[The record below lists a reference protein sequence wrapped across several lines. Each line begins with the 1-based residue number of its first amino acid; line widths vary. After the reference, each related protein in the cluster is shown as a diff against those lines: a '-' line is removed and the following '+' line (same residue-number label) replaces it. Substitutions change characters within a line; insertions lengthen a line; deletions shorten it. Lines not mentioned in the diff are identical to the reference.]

1 MSYVKLTNK
10 MENKI
15 RILIRTWE
23 GKFGWK
29 EIIAAIKN
37 DFDLTITKPSLT
49 NNPVIYPEY
58 LARKQGKSGVTD
70 DPVLVGASEA
80 KLIKTIK
87 KLEKDKEKLKAEIEM
102 SKETNSTQLAFIE
115 NMIENARAM
124 GIELQ
129 KLVEP
134 RG

>member
-49 NNPVIYPEY
+49 NNKIIYPEY
-58 LARKQGKSGVTD
+58 LARKQGKSGITD

-80 KLIKTIK
+80 ELIKTIK
-87 KLEKDKEKLKAEIEM
+87 KLEKNEKKLKADIEM
-102 SKETNSTQLAFIE
+102 SKETNSVQLEFIE

-124 GIELQ
+124 GFDLQ
-129 KLVEP
+129 KLIEP

>member
-1 MSYVKLTNK
+1 MSNIKLTR
-10 MENKI
+10 KI
-15 RILIRTWE
+15 ESQIRVLIRTWE

-87 KLEKDKEKLKAEIEM
+87 KLEKKVEKQKAEIELNE
-102 SKETNSTQLAFIE
+102 ETNSTQLAFIE
-115 NMIENARAM
+115 DMIENARAM
-124 GIELQ
+124 GVDLQ
-129 KLVEP
+129 KLIES